1 MRTRRH
7 FQPLLDSM
15 PTRLAPSSGGGTE
28 SAPGCAG
35 RRRHCLAFGASDMS
49 NRDDTDM
56 PQSGS
61 STPKIPP
68 A

>member
-15 PTRLAPSSGGGTE
+15 PTRLAPSAGGGLI
-28 SAPGCAG
+28 APIV
-35 RRRHCLAFGASDMS
+35 LAVAVTAWHSTHVTCQP
-49 NRDDTDM
+49 NDTDM

-61 STPKIPP
+61 STPKNPP